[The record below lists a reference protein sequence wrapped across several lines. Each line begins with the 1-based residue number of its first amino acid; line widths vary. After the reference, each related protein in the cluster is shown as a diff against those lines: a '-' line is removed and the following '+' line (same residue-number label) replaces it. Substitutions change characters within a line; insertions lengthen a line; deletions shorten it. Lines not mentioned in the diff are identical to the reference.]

1 MQIFPAF
8 CFNIDTY
15 RMSPHIYSE
24 WEKIGPE
31 CKHFLC
37 SGRQIIPT
45 VFLVS
50 LYGKF
55 KVKSWLNNY
64 EDMKLVAPTHV
75 NLFH

>member
-31 CKHFLC
+31 WKHFLC
-37 SGRQIIPT
+37 SGRRIIPT
-45 VFLVS
+45 VFWYHFTVNSQL
-50 LYGKF
+50 
-55 KVKSWLNNY
+55 KVG
-64 EDMKLVAPTHV
+64 
-75 NLFH
+75 